1 MNHAILMLRYLFII
15 NLFFISFGV
24 SIASYGQGVKEIIKI
39 GVLSHRGDEATLDA
53 WDETAKYLCSQL
65 PNYEFVIIPL
75 DFNRVDDATRKG
87 DVDFILVNPGIYVNL
102 ETRYRASRI
111 ATMNNYRGGSAYNIF
126 GGVIFTRS
134 DRKDIFVLDDI
145 KGKSFMAVD
154 DTSLGGYQMAWRE
167 FNARGIN
174 IKEDLER
181 LEFGGIHDNVVMSV
195 LNSEVDVGT
204 VRTDIIERMADDG
217 EIDLDDI
224 KIINSQVRPEF
235 PFALSTRIYPEWP
248 FSKVEHTDNALAQK
262 VALALLQMSADHP
275 AALAGNYAGWSIPL
289 DYQKVHNLF
298 SELNLP
304 PYTSRGRFTLKQA
317 IEKYWYWVLGVTIAL
332 LSLLGL
338 TALVVWHN
346 KALEQAKNRLEKQ
359 HELILN
365 SVDDG
370 IYGVDLEGRC
380 TFVNKAMED
389 LTGWSAE
396 DLIGSNQ
403 HMILHH
409 TREDGTHHPP
419 DECPVYA
426 TYKDNI
432 PRFIPDDI
440 FWKKD
445 GSHLSVEYNSTPMKG
460 KKGKTTGS
468 VVVFRDT
475 TARKMNETKM
485 REHKKQLEHVSR
497 LSTLGEMASGI
508 AHELN
513 QPLTAITMNS
523 RACVR
528 MLESGQKGQ
537 ESNCSDAMLKIAD
550 QAERAGGIIRHI
562 RNFVQKELPD
572 RKSVLVEDIVGT
584 VMDLMGSEIKQK
596 SIKFRLD
603 NDASVKWVFAQQ
615 IQIEQVLIN
624 LVRNAVDAL
633 EEIDEKAR
641 FLNLSIALH
650 KNTQVEFRVTDSGK
664 GISPKVADELFEPF
678 VSSKETG
685 MGLGLSISQGIISS
699 HGSRIR
705 VDSSK
710 KNGTT
715 FSFSLPISTDPKTTI
730 TEALLHDY

>member
-1 MNHAILMLRYLFII
+1 MLRFLFII
-15 NLFFISFGV
+15 AV
-24 SIASYGQGVKEIIKI
+24 SLSSLVFSVSSHGQNIKEEIKI
-39 GVLSHRGDEATLDA
+39 GVLSHRGDKATLEA
-53 WDETAKYLCSQL
+53 WDATAKYLCSQL
-65 PNYEFVIIPL
+65 PEYQFIIEPL
-75 DFNRVDDATRKG
+75 NFNQVDDATRRG
-87 DVDFILVNPGIYVNL
+87 YVDFILVNPGIYVNL

-134 DRKDIFVLDDI
+134 DRKDIFVLEDL

-167 FNARGIN
+167 LNARGID
-174 IKEDLER
+174 IKKDLER
-181 LEFGGIHDNVVMSV
+181 VEFGGIHDNVVMSV
-195 LNSEVDVGT
+195 LNGDIDVGT
-204 VRTDIIERMADDG
+204 VRTDIIERMAADD
-217 EIDLDDI
+217 EIDINKI
-224 KIINSQVRPEF
+224 KIINSQVRTDF
-235 PFALSTRIYPEWP
+235 PFALSTRVYPEWP
-248 FSKVEHTDNALAQK
+248 FSKVEHTDNVLAQK
-262 VALALLQMSADHP
+262 VALALLQMPTEHP
-275 AALAGNYAGWSIPL
+275 AAIAGNYAGWTIPL
-289 DYQKVHNLF
+289 DYQKVHDLF
-298 SELNLP
+298 RELNLP
-304 PYTSRGRFTLKQA
+304 PYASRGRFTLKEA
-317 IEKYWYWVLGVTIAL
+317 IEKYWYWVLGTIVTL

-370 IYGVDLEGRC
+370 IYGVDLKGRC
-380 TFVNKAMED
+380 TFVNKAMEN

-396 DLIGSNQ
+396 DLIGNNQ

-409 TREDGTHHPP
+409 THEDGTHHPP

-432 PRFIPDDI
+432 PRYIPDDI

-445 GSHLSVEYNSTPMKG
+445 GSHLSVEYNSTPLKG
-460 KKGKTTGS
+460 RKGKTTGS

-475 TARKMNETKM
+475 TARKMNDAKS

-528 MLESGQKGQ
+528 MMESGQTGQ
-537 ESNCSDAMLKIAD
+537 RGNCSDAMLKIAD

-572 RKSVLVEDIVGT
+572 RKPVLVEHIVET
-584 VMDLMGSEIKQK
+584 VTDLMGSEIKQK
-596 SIKFRLD
+596 TIKFAINID
-603 NDASVKWVFAQQ
+603 SSVKWVFAQQ

-633 EEIDEKAR
+633 EDVDEKSR
-641 FLNLSIALH
+641 SLTLSVTLH
-650 KNTQVEFRVTDSGK
+650 NNKQVEFRVTDSGK
-664 GISPKVADELFEPF
+664 GISSKVSDELFEPF
-678 VSSKETG
+678 VSSKEKG
-685 MGLGLSISQGIISS
+685 MGLGLSISQGIVSS
-699 HGSRIR
+699 HGDRLR
-705 VDSSK
+705 VDSSAK
-710 KNGTT
+710 EGTT
-715 FSFSLPISTDPKTTI
+715 FYFFLPVSTNPKANI
-730 TEALLHDY
+730 TEALSNDY

>member
-1 MNHAILMLRYLFII
+1 MLRYLF
-15 NLFFISFGV
+15 FIFLSLISLGLP
-24 SIASYGQGVKEIIKI
+24 ASSHAQDTKEQIKI
-39 GVLSHRGDEATLDA
+39 GVLSHRGDKATLEA
-53 WDETAKYLCSQL
+53 WDATAKYLCSQL
-65 PNYEFVIIPL
+65 PEYQFVIKPL
-75 DFNRVDDATRKG
+75 DFSRVDAATRRG
-87 DVDFILVNPGIYVNL
+87 SVDFILVNPGIYVNL

-126 GGVIFTRS
+126 GGVIFTRR
-134 DRKDIFVLDDI
+134 DRKDIFVLEDL

-154 DTSLGGYQMAWRE
+154 NTSLGGYQMAWRE
-167 FNARGIN
+167 LKARGID
-174 IKEDLER
+174 IKRDLASV
-181 LEFGGIHDNVVMSV
+181 EFAGIHDKVVMSV
-195 LNSEVDVGT
+195 LNGDVDVGT
-204 VRTDIIERMADDG
+204 VRTDIIERMAAEG
-217 EIDLDDI
+217 EINIDEI
-224 KIINSQVRPEF
+224 KIINSQVLSEF

-248 FSKVEHTDNALAQK
+248 FSKVEHTDNVLAQK
-262 VALALLQMSADHP
+262 VALALLQMPHEHP
-275 AALAGNYAGWSIPL
+275 AALAGNYAGWTIPL
-289 DYQKVHNLF
+289 DYQKVHDLF
-298 SELNLP
+298 RELNLP
-304 PYTSRGRFTLKQA
+304 PYASQGRFTLKEA
-317 IEKYWYWVLGVTIAL
+317 IEKYWYWVLGIIIAL

-346 KALEQAKNRLEKQ
+346 KALEQAKNRLEKR

-370 IYGVDLEGRC
+370 IYGVDLQGRC

-419 DECPVYA
+419 NECPVYA
-426 TYKDNI
+426 TCKDSI
-432 PRFIPDDI
+432 PRFVTDDI

-445 GSHLSVEYNSTPMKG
+445 GSHLSVEYNSTPLKG
-460 KKGKTTGS
+460 NKGKTTGS

-475 TARKMNETKM
+475 TARKMNEAKS

-528 MLESGQKGQ
+528 MIESGQSGQ
-537 ESNCSDAMLKIAD
+537 QGHCSEAMLKIAD

-572 RKSVLVEDIVGT
+572 RKPVLVENIVET
-584 VMDLMGSEIKQK
+584 VKDLMGSEIKQK
-596 SIKFRLD
+596 SIKLTID
-603 NDASVKWVFAQQ
+603 IDPSVKWIFAQQ

-633 EEIDEKAR
+633 EEIDGKTR
-641 FLNLSIALH
+641 FLTISIALH
-650 KNTQVEFRVTDSGK
+650 KNKHVEFRVSDSGK

-678 VSSKETG
+678 VSSKEKG
-685 MGLGLSISQGIISS
+685 MGLGLSISQGIISN
-699 HGSRIR
+699 HGSRLRI
-705 VDSSK
+705 DSSQQ
-710 KNGTT
+710 NRTT
-715 FSFSLPISTDPKTTI
+715 FYFFLPVSTNPKATI
-730 TEALLHDY
+730 TEALLNDY